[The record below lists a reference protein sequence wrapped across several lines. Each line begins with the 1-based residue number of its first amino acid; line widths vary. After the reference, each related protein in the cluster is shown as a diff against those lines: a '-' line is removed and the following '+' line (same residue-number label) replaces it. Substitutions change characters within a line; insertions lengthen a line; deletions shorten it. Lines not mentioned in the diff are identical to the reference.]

1 MRIRAVVVGVT
12 AVAALALTGCGTD
25 AGGGGA
31 VAGDKA
37 AVAKDDGVDVANA
50 PISADELCAYL
61 KKELP
66 GVRKQGSEIGAMA
79 QLTMGIADLYG
90 DHLDQLDGDVL
101 DAQAVQTCPETRDEL
116 VKAAGVKSLG
126 DL

>member
-1 MRIRAVVVGVT
+1 MRIRAVVVGAA
-12 AVAALALTGCGTD
+12 AVAVLALTGCGTD
-25 AGGGGA
+25 SGDGGGA
-31 VAGDKA
+31 AAGGKG
-37 AVAKDDGVDVANA
+37 DGVTEANA

-66 GVRKQGSEIGAMA
+66 GVKKQGSEIGAMA
-79 QLTMGIADLYG
+79 QLTMGIAELYG

-101 DAQAVQTCPETRDEL
+101 DAQAVKTCPETRDEL
-116 VKAAGVKSLG
+116 VKAAGVESLG